1 MFLFTNKSR
10 LFKCFIVVS
19 GNPRIIYSAMKLLF
33 NGHLIN
39 KRSIYSDFSNNRSLN
54 PLSADLY
61 LYKTSQSPF
70 PSWQKTSM
78 IMYLGENTQKTERT
92 VFRIITGVNEV
103 TYKMA
108 RAIWAVFAGRFWF
121 LLPFGLKLFYISA
134 KLKYF

>member
-1 MFLFTNKSR
+1 MLI
-10 LFKCFIVVS
+10 FIYTR
-19 GNPRIIYSAMKLLF
+19 PHKA
-33 NGHLIN
+33 
-39 KRSIYSDFSNNRSLN
+39 
-54 PLSADLY
+54 LSQAG
-61 LYKTSQSPF
+61 K
-70 PSWQKTSM
+70 KTSM

-108 RAIWAVFAGRFWF
+108 QASWAVFAGRFWF